1 MADSTDTPIESTDTT
16 TTPVTAP
23 ILAPIT
29 PIAPI
34 TPVKL
39 PINTVTS
46 GATTT
51 TVPLSTTSPSTST
64 SSSSGA
70 PAPSTVAVTVPGV
83 TGSVRFSLV
92 VTDNLGV
99 QSEAAY
105 ATVTIQGPP
114 VAALT
119 ATPSPVAENGTITL
133 SGAGSTS
140 SGTITKYTFSLAP
153 AT

>member
-1 MADSTDTPIESTDTT
+1 MADSTDTPTTSTETT
-16 TTPVTAP
+16 ATPVTAP
-23 ILAPIT
+23 VIAPVT

-39 PINTVTS
+39 PVSTVTS

-51 TVPLSTTSPSTST
+51 SVPLSTSSPSTST
-64 SSSSGA
+64 TAPTSS
-70 PAPSTVAVTVPGV
+70 VAVTVPGV

-114 VAALT
+114 TAVLT
-119 ATPSPVAENGTITL
+119 ATPATVAEDGTITL

-140 SGTITKYTFSLAP
+140 SGTITNYTFSLAP